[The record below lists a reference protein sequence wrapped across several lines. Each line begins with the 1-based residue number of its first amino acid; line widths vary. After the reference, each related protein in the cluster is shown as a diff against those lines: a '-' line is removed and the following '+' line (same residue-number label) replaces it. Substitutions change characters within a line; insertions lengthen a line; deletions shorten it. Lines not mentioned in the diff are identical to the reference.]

1 VLTAS
6 LLPKAF
12 GWDLDAAVSMH
23 LEGNQTAAPV
33 SMPPVTSNDDDRPIR
48 PAGGAS
54 NRQFGGPRMDGI
66 GGPDNDVP
74 PMPGSDISHQDHL
87 NNVLRNLMQ
96 SSIGR
101 HVGNTDDNDGG
112 AMDMSGM
119 MGGMSL
125 PGMMAAYERSQQQE
139 RGARRTEDQYD
150 EDGIRLPDP
159 VQRERLVGG
168 FSPRWR
174 SDREEFGRAE
184 DPSIE
189 WMFPPPRHLSSQ
201 LPLDEVR
208 DRTLPATVVTY
219 TTCYVSVPD
228 TLLSS
233 QRE

>member
-101 HVGNTDDNDGG
+101 HMGNTDDGDSD

-208 DRTLPATVVTY
+208 D
-219 TTCYVSVPD
+219 VPNNC
-228 TLLSS
+228 SY
-233 QRE
+233 